1 MADLRYEDLK
11 SDSLMRG
18 GELPRIQYKQF
29 CTFALKLEWYCPDEP
44 WLLLCNCP
52 SWHYLTITY
61 IALSLPDVKKATPLI
76 SPLLCA
82 TLQPFLSA
90 RGVETTFA
98 IRVATA
104 IRSVADWFA
113 GTISLRVK

>member
-52 SWHYLTITY
+52 SWHHLTITY
-61 IALSLPDVKKATPLI
+61 IALSLPDV
-76 SPLLCA
+76 
-82 TLQPFLSA
+82 
-90 RGVETTFA
+90 
-98 IRVATA
+98 
-104 IRSVADWFA
+104 
-113 GTISLRVK
+113 

>member
-52 SWHYLTITY
+52 SWHHL
-61 IALSLPDVKKATPLI
+61 
-76 SPLLCA
+76 
-82 TLQPFLSA
+82 
-90 RGVETTFA
+90 
-98 IRVATA
+98 
-104 IRSVADWFA
+104 
-113 GTISLRVK
+113 